1 VLHYQELITSQACT
15 QGAGVMETHEAKVLK
30 VNQKLLKFW
39 KESDHGGVRNISLR
53 IRSQM

>member
-1 VLHYQELITSQACT
+1 
-15 QGAGVMETHEAKVLK
+15 METHEAKVLK